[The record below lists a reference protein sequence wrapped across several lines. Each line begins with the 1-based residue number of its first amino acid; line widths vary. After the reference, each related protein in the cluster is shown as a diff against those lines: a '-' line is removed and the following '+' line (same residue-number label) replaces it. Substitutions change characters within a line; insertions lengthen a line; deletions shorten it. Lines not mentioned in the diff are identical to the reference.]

1 MKHRNYYTTLN
12 KKRIAFFALIC
23 VVLAAVVYH
32 VHLANITAAAE
43 DATVRAY
50 IMCKPGTTVN
60 VRRTPDKQYQDV
72 GFLECGDWFET
83 DATSSK
89 GFFRCYG
96 VGDYGEGWVFNG
108 YVATEEPEIVNEQY
122 VVVAN
127 KRVACRR
134 WINGPQ
140 ISERPWITNGTNV
153 WVYCI
158 ADGWA
163 VTSHGYVQAEWLEV
177 DPAW

>member
-1 MKHRNYYTTLN
+1 MT
-12 KKRIAFFALIC
+12 KRKCLALILAS
-23 VVLAAVVYH
+23 VVLAVIVYH

-50 IMCKPGTTVN
+50 IMCKPGSTVN

-89 GFFRCYG
+89 GYFRCYG
-96 VGDYGEGWVFNG
+96 VGDYGEGWIFNG
-108 YVATEEPEIVNEQY
+108 YVVTEEPEIVNEQY

-153 WVYCI
+153 
-158 ADGWA
+158 
-163 VTSHGYVQAEWLEV
+163 
-177 DPAW
+177 

>member
-1 MKHRNYYTTLN
+1 MT
-12 KKRIAFFALIC
+12 KRKCLAAILASL
-23 VVLAAVVYH
+23 VLAAVVYH

-43 DATVRAY
+43 DATVRTY
-50 IMCKPGTTVN
+50 IMCKPGSTVN
-60 VRRTPDKQYQDV
+60 VRRTPDKKAQDV

-96 VGDYGEGWVFNG
+96 VGDVEGWIFNG
-108 YVATEEPEIVNEQY
+108 YVVTEEPDIVNEQY

-163 VTSHGYVQAEWLEV
+163 VTSHGYVQSEWLEV

>member
-1 MKHRNYYTTLN
+1 MT
-12 KKRIAFFALIC
+12 KRKSLAALI
-23 VVLAAVVYH
+23 LASLMLAVIVYH

-50 IMCKPGTTVN
+50 IMCTPGSTVN

-96 VGDYGEGWVFNG
+96 VGDYGEGWIFNG
-108 YVATEEPEIVNEQY
+108 YVVTEEPETVNEQY